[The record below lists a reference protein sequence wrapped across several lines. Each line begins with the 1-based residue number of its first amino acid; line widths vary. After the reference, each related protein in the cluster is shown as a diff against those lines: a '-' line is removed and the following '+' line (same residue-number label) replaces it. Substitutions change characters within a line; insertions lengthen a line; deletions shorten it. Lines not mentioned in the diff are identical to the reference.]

1 MRLIMRR
8 SSRLPA
14 VVIVVLVLALAGLAA
29 GGSSNSG
36 DGGVSRTSVI
46 VFNGEGNN
54 LNAYQAAPPFK
65 KQTVIRNHDDDP
77 DGLDI
82 NAQICFF
89 PGGSDAGPPK
99 GETWFIA
106 GEDTNQPDP
115 PAGWGI
121 FRLRGKRVGKL
132 RATQVG
138 KLTPT
143 YQNTEDN
150 AENYGCG
157 FLSDGRVL
165 TTDIGNQASG
175 DPNGQLIVWFPP
187 FDSREVR
194 YCKLD
199 VAIGTAGQIYVDE
212 DDRVYVA
219 SARGDRAGVI
229 RYPGPFPTSDDAGGG
244 CGGTDAT
251 GAPLADAV
259 SGAVFVPAGENDLSF
274 PNAIV
279 GKPDG
284 EGFYVDSVITGVINE
299 YDEDGGFVRTIL
311 APPAGEELGEQSFS
325 TGTPLG
331 MGIDS
336 AGTLYY
342 ADIGI
347 TISAD
352 GIGPGPEG
360 SVRRIRFVDGE
371 PRSPEIM
378 ATELAFPDGIGVLE
392 RKTKR

>member
-1 MRLIMRR
+1 MRSTRHVTIAIAGMV
-8 SSRLPA
+8 A
-14 VVIVVLVLALAGLAA
+14 VIGITAV
-29 GGSSNSG
+29 GGDD
-36 DGGVSRTSVI
+36 DGGGDQRGRRGRDSVI

-54 LNAYQAAPPFK
+54 LNAYAGRPPFT

-89 PGGSDAGPPK
+89 SRGSDGGPPK
-99 GETWFIA
+99 GEKWFIA

-143 YQNTEDN
+143 YQEG
-150 AENYGCG
+150 ASPENYGCG

-187 FDSREVR
+187 FDSRDVR

-199 VAIGTAGQIYVDE
+199 VAVGTAGQIYVDDE
-212 DDRVYVA
+212 DRIYVA
-219 SARGDRAGVI
+219 SARGDRVGVI
-229 RYPGPFPTSDDAGGG
+229 RFTGPFPTSDDAAGG

-251 GAPLADAV
+251 GAPLADSV
-259 SGAVFVPAGENDLSF
+259 TNEVFIPAGEYGLST

-279 GKPDG
+279 ATSDG
-284 EGFYVDSVITGVINE
+284 TGFYVDSVITGVINE
-299 YDEDGGFVRTIL
+299 YDATGAFVRTIL
-311 APPAGEELGEQSFS
+311 APPEGEELGEETFS

-331 MGIDS
+331 LGVDS
-336 AGTLYY
+336 RGTLYY

-371 PRSPEIM
+371 PQPPEIM
-378 ATELAFPDGIGVLE
+378 ATDLAFPDGIGVLE
-392 RKTKR
+392 RKAKR

>member
-1 MRLIMRR
+1 MRLTMRR
-8 SSRLPA
+8 PLRQ
-14 VVIVVLVLALAGLAA
+14 VVITAFVLASASLAA
-29 GGSSNSG
+29 GGS
-36 DGGVSRTSVI
+36 DDAGGGSRTAVI

-54 LNAYQAAPPFK
+54 LNAYQGAPPFK
-65 KQTVIRNHDDDP
+65 KQTVIRNHEDDP

-89 PGGSDAGPPK
+89 PQGADGGPPK

-106 GEDTNQPDP
+106 GEDTNQPNP
-115 PAGWGI
+115 PPGWGI

-132 RATQVG
+132 RAAQIG

-143 YQNTEDN
+143 YQGAGDTP
-150 AENYGCG
+150 ENYGCG

-212 DDRVYVA
+212 EDRVYVG

-229 RYPGPFPTSDDAGGG
+229 RYTGPFPTSDDAAGG
-244 CGGTDAT
+244 CGATDAT
-251 GAPLADAV
+251 GAPLADPV
-259 SGAVFVPAGENDLSF
+259 TSEVFIPAGQNDLST
-274 PNAIV
+274 PNAV
-279 GKPDG
+279 VSKPNG
-284 EGFYVDSVITGVINE
+284 SGFYVDSVISGVINE
-299 YDEDGGFVRTIL
+299 YDTEGTFVRTIL
-311 APPAGEELGEQSFS
+311 SPPSGEEIGEQTFS

-331 MGIDS
+331 LGVDS
-336 AGTLYY
+336 RGTLYY

-347 TISAD
+347 IISAD

-360 SVRRIRFVDGE
+360 TVRRIRFVDGD
-371 PRSPEIM
+371 PQPPEIVGGD
-378 ATELAFPDGIGVLE
+378 LAFPDGIGVLE
-392 RKTKR
+392 RRSRG